1 MNGVLILNVEK
12 QKQKGFMEK
21 DIIVLDH
28 ISLLKSADLDGHRI
42 QKLSQNEHNEKIYV
56 NCHYKIINR
65 MFSTMSRRRERMV
78 KVKRIFNTKFQ

>member
-1 MNGVLILNVEK
+1 
-12 QKQKGFMEK
+12 MEK

-42 QKLSQNEHNEKIYV
+42 QKLSQNV
-56 NCHYKIINR
+56 DR
-65 MFSTMSRRRERMV
+65 MFRAMSRRRERMV